1 MSRLF
6 WGCFRLFIAFAFM
19 AGDKQIFA
27 ADSSSRTFATGHFE
41 SEKPQQT
48 RGSQVKGLHY
58 IGSVDRSACWVV
70 IRGRGC
76 SGNTNR
82 NRSISNRC
90 SADGSV

>member
-1 MSRLF
+1 MEWFICLDYFNDVSFQEIPARL
-6 WGCFRLFIAFAFM
+6 R
-19 AGDKQIFA
+19 
-27 ADSSSRTFATGHFE
+27 SSSRTFATGHFE

>member
-1 MSRLF
+1 MGSARKREAVAHLQ
-6 WGCFRLFIAFAFM
+6 RAV
-19 AGDKQIFA
+19 AGLSQLGTLKV
-27 ADSSSRTFATGHFE
+27 
-41 SEKPQQT
+41 KNPLQT

-70 IRGRGC
+70 ILGRGC

>member
-1 MSRLF
+1 MTALAIIEDF
-6 WGCFRLFIAFAFM
+6 DAVEDFG
-19 AGDKQIFA
+19 
-27 ADSSSRTFATGHFE
+27 SSRTFATGHFE
-41 SEKPQQT
+41 SEKTQQK

-58 IGSVDRSACWVV
+58 IGSGDRSACWVV
-70 IRGRGC
+70 ILGRGC